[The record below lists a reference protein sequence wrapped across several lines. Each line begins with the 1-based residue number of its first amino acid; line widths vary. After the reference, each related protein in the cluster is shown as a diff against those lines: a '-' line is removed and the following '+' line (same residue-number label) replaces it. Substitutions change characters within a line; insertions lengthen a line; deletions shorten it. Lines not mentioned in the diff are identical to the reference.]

1 MSENNNNNDPDRSL
15 IAEYVRQRLFCS
27 FYVFYSC
34 NSVPPENVANLR
46 NPKKRTRLKNTERH
60 VSARTTETDKFKYSA
75 ILLSE
80 INFKHLRWS
89 RAVKNISDDCH
100 RAWIY
105 YCYAD
110 QLDFDF
116 QIVICRR
123 IWSEFN
129 STLFTQQKKIR
140 TATLEL
146 LKKLVFLAVQNAVY
160 RIKTDR
166 DYYNS
171 KTLARLAKKSIS
183 SWRENY
189 NSHWNQLLKI
199 CYKLDY
205 EALINASNR
214 RHEQTNL

>member
-1 MSENNNNNDPDRSL
+1 MNENNNNNPDHSL
-15 IAEYVRQRLFCS
+15 IAEYVRRRLFCT

-34 NSVPPENVANLR
+34 NNVLLENTSDLR
-46 NPKKRTRLKNTERH
+46 NSRKRTRPKKINH
-60 VSARTTETDKFKYSA
+60 CISARTTETGKFKYSTT
-75 ILLSE
+75 LLSD
-80 INFKHLRWS
+80 INYRHLDWS
-89 RAVKNISDDCH
+89 RAVKNLSDDCY

-140 TATLEL
+140 TTTLEL

-160 RIKTDR
+160 KIKNDR
-166 DYYNS
+166 DYYNR

-183 SWRENY
+183 GWRENY

-205 EALINASNR
+205 EALINVSNQKR
-214 RHEQTNL
+214 TQNN